1 MPAPRVDQDLPF
13 VEYVE
18 LMNTTNKEL
27 RLSGLVFSSSSSAT
41 PLPEFWISPGEFLLL
56 CAASQAPLLSGF
68 GRVLTLPS
76 FPSLP
81 NSGSLLRLSTVEGLE
96 IDRLEYRSSSW
107 GGTEFADGGYS
118 LELPDPYFRCEASEF
133 LLPSKDPKRGTPGRQ
148 NSQFSPIQD
157 LGNLQVTASFFR
169 NASFLEVVLSQP
181 ILPITSPVPFSIT
194 PSLSID
200 SARVFSSGRRIG
212 IALAS
217 PARNSTPYTLRASL
231 LNRCVGEPAGFEVEV
246 VLAEA
251 ASKGELILNEV
262 LLDPKSGDPKFVEI
276 HNPTA
281 KYLSLENWAL
291 SSINEAGALQQ
302 LRLVGVE
309 GDKIAP
315 ESYVALTVDPERLR
329 LSYPQSAA
337 GDFLQ
342 LASLPSMPI
351 GAGVLLLLSPQRMVA
366 DSLPYRSDWH
376 HPLLRSTKGVSLERV
391 SAVFPAYIPSTWQS
405 ASSSQDYATPGR
417 KNSTALSV
425 EPASELITL
434 FPLVFDPG
442 GSTGPS
448 QVSIRYSLE
457 QNGWVGSFTIYSAA
471 GREVKVLG
479 QNQILGTYGIF
490 SWTGTDDAGTR
501 VSPGYYI
508 LVAQLFDLTGRIR
521 VVKKTLVVGIP
532 L

>member
-1 MPAPRVDQDLPF
+1 
-13 VEYVE
+13 
-18 LMNTTNKEL
+18 
-27 RLSGLVFSSSSSAT
+27 
-41 PLPEFWISPGEFLLL
+41 
-56 CAASQAPLLSGF
+56 
-68 GRVLTLPS
+68 
-76 FPSLP
+76 
-81 NSGSLLRLSTVEGLE
+81 
-96 IDRLEYRSSSW
+96 
-107 GGTEFADGGYS
+107 
-118 LELPDPYFRCEASEF
+118 
-133 LLPSKDPKRGTPGRQ
+133 
-148 NSQFSPIQD
+148 
-157 LGNLQVTASFFR
+157 
-169 NASFLEVVLSQP
+169 
-181 ILPITSPVPFSIT
+181 
-194 PSLSID
+194 
-200 SARVFSSGRRIG
+200 
-212 IALAS
+212 
-217 PARNSTPYTLRASL
+217 
-231 LNRCVGEPAGFEVEV
+231 VEV
-246 VLAEA
+246 VLAEV

-276 HNPTA
+276 HNPTG
-281 KYLSLENWAL
+281 KHLSLENWSL
-291 SSINEAGALQQ
+291 SSINEAGALQP
-302 LRLVGVE
+302 LRLIGGEGVR
-309 GDKIAP
+309 IAP
-315 ESYVALTVDPERLR
+315 QDYIALTIDPARLR

-337 GDFLQ
+337 GKFLQ
-342 LASLPSMPI
+342 LTSLPSMPI

-391 SAVFPAYIPSTWQS
+391 SPVFPAYIPSTWQS

-479 QNQILGTYGIF
+479 QNQILGTSGIF

-501 VSPGYYI
+501 APPGYYI

-521 VVKKTLVVGIP
+521 VVKKTLVVGMP

>member
-1 MPAPRVDQDLPF
+1 
-13 VEYVE
+13 
-18 LMNTTNKEL
+18 
-27 RLSGLVFSSSSSAT
+27 
-41 PLPEFWISPGEFLLL
+41 
-56 CAASQAPLLSGF
+56 
-68 GRVLTLPS
+68 
-76 FPSLP
+76 
-81 NSGSLLRLSTVEGLE
+81 
-96 IDRLEYRSSSW
+96 
-107 GGTEFADGGYS
+107 
-118 LELPDPYFRCEASEF
+118 
-133 LLPSKDPKRGTPGRQ
+133 
-148 NSQFSPIQD
+148 
-157 LGNLQVTASFFR
+157 
-169 NASFLEVVLSQP
+169 
-181 ILPITSPVPFSIT
+181 
-194 PSLSID
+194 
-200 SARVFSSGRRIG
+200 
-212 IALAS
+212 
-217 PARNSTPYTLRASL
+217 
-231 LNRCVGEPAGFEVEV
+231 
-246 VLAEA
+246 
-251 ASKGELILNEV
+251 
-262 LLDPKSGDPKFVEI
+262 
-276 HNPTA
+276 
-281 KYLSLENWAL
+281 
-291 SSINEAGALQQ
+291 
-302 LRLVGVE
+302 VE